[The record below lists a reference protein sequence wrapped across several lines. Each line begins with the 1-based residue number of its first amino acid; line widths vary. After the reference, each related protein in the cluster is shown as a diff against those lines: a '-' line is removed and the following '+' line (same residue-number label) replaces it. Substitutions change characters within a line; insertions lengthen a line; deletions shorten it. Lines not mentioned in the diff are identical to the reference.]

1 VELLWKVLAPNRMA
15 LVRALTGA
23 GVVSIREAARRVN
36 RDVRA
41 VHSDVTVLINAGL
54 LNRTED
60 GIEFPYEAVHVD
72 FMLKAAL
79 VGMAQLAILRV
90 IDVDELKS
98 VPHVPVSHPFI
109 IRASLTHH
117 AWRQHCGGLFQTPW
131 RLDYEFAPDRLIR
144 ARARKNQAITSMGW

>member
-1 VELLWKVLAPNRMA
+1 MKTVTISVSSIDETKQRFLTAFKGKPQGAHISFPTVELLWKVLAPNRMA

-41 VHSDVTVLINAGL
+41 VHSDVTALINAGL

-72 FMLKAAL
+72 FVLKAA
-79 VGMAQLAILRV
+79 
-90 IDVDELKS
+90 
-98 VPHVPVSHPFI
+98 
-109 IRASLTHH
+109 
-117 AWRQHCGGLFQTPW
+117 
-131 RLDYEFAPDRLIR
+131 
-144 ARARKNQAITSMGW
+144 

>member
-1 VELLWKVLAPNRMA
+1 MKTVTISVSSMDETKQRFLAAFKGKPQGAHITFPTVELLWKVLAPNRMA

-41 VHSDVTVLINAGL
+41 VHSDVTALINAGL

-72 FMLKAAL
+72 FILKAA
-79 VGMAQLAILRV
+79 
-90 IDVDELKS
+90 
-98 VPHVPVSHPFI
+98 
-109 IRASLTHH
+109 
-117 AWRQHCGGLFQTPW
+117 
-131 RLDYEFAPDRLIR
+131 
-144 ARARKNQAITSMGW
+144 

>member
-1 VELLWKVLAPNRMA
+1 MKTVTISVSSTDETKRRFLAAFKGKPQGAHISFPTVELLWKVLAPNRMA

-41 VHSDVTVLINAGL
+41 VHSDVTALINAGL

-72 FMLKAAL
+72 FILKAA
-79 VGMAQLAILRV
+79 
-90 IDVDELKS
+90 
-98 VPHVPVSHPFI
+98 
-109 IRASLTHH
+109 
-117 AWRQHCGGLFQTPW
+117 
-131 RLDYEFAPDRLIR
+131 
-144 ARARKNQAITSMGW
+144 